1 MVTERERSRDIVDI
15 GEHTAH
21 RTRVRIYIIAYIL
34 YSICRH
40 ALSAYNNMTS
50 PDTRGDIPD
59 FTLSVYAALFRSKS
73 LFTAK
78 WTFAV
83 QIHVFSNY
91 EFTLFEHDPPRSSP
105 QTAEY
110 SYRTSRDENFRGKK

>member
-50 PDTRGDIPD
+50 PDIPD

-73 LFTAK
+73 LFTVK
-78 WTFAV
+78 STFAV

-91 EFTLFEHDPPRSSP
+91 EFTLFEHDPPRSTP

-110 SYRTSRDENFRGKK
+110 SYRTSRDENFRRKK